1 MSCISKFKEDE
12 WVINMKKALVM
23 LVLFAVMTAA
33 ANVQANTKGQADSSS
48 QEVAACTNGFDSVN
62 VCELLS

>member
-1 MSCISKFKEDE
+1 
-12 WVINMKKALVM
+12 MKKALVM
-23 LVLFAVMTAA
+23 LALCVFMTAA